1 MSVIISDRMLAQA
14 NMSEEEFKLE
24 LGLFLFSREILTM
37 GKASEFAEL
46 SQFEFQKEMAA
57 RNISISYD
65 EEEFEKDF
73 QTIMKKYQKD

>member
-1 MSVIISDRMLAQA
+1 MAL
-14 NMSEEEFKLE
+14 L
-24 LGLFLFSREILTM
+24 LFSKMDCLYATM

-57 RNISISYD
+57 RDISISYE

-73 QTIMKKYQKD
+73 QTIMKKHKKD